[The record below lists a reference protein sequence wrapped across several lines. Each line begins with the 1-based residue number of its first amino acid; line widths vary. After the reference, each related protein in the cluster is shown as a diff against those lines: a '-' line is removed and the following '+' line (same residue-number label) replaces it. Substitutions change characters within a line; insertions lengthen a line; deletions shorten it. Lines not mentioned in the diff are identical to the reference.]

1 MELKLEENRY
11 TYFFSIYII
20 YLFLTLMVWIA
31 EEDRACNIENKNP
44 ILKAYNKLYGGNEFV
59 SYFVVIIS
67 FLVILLSVYQATR
80 YSQLCLKTKITGLG
94 MMILIGMAIVL
105 FFAVSFIMLF
115 FHESYKE
122 VGENKFFKY
131 FVFFFSYLFYGII
144 GFFLWKTKDVKGFEV
159 GIVIFLLFT
168 FGLAGFIRSQEAKNA
183 MVQGFKKNK
192 YNFLVLNC
200 MNSGSTTD
208 LGSVGEVEGEDGIE
222 SFANRSMMRD
232 PSLLQYNSLTKEKGN
247 NYILL
252 KDNVPIQFMNP
263 VSNKY
268 QDFILSDF
276 YYPGSYYTYIEDSPV
291 QGHPSYEAIK
301 LALTKYKV
309 RIVHLDVFP
318 SKNDMNMPSVRCLDM
333 AKDAT
338 ELSFVKCLKLI
349 EKYGWE
355 NQSQKYPLF
364 LFLNFQGNTNDKL
377 FNQVYRDYLDVFKG
391 RIPNKKYGFG
401 GRNGTFPI
409 SKAPMREFIEKVILL
424 TNIYPTRTVL
434 DELIQGGN
442 VLAEGDGNGDGIG
455 NINMNIE
462 LYKESYVNFDSVGI
476 GQDRDKTKLY
486 VNHQRNMSFFYT
498 LPNME
503 KVTPNENKSG
513 LYNPNFQDVAQYGIQ
528 GTMMYLFVPDMNLNN
543 WYMFFKSMNN
553 MYPVLKD
560 ETLLALE
567 PEKQDLKE
575 QKPIT
580 GLQKPQKYCVI
591 PGFMDTEKSNLTT
604 GVENN
609 SCGNSD

>member
-1 MELKLEENRY
+1 METKLEDYLLLNRY
-11 TYFFSIYII
+11 TSFFTIYTI
-20 YLFLTLMVWIA
+20 YLFLTLIVWIA
-31 EEDRACNIENKNP
+31 EEDKACNIENKNP
-44 ILKAYNKLYGGNEFV
+44 IIKAYNNLYGGNEFV
-59 SYFVVIIS
+59 NYMVLIIS
-67 FLVILLSVYQATR
+67 FLIIGLSIYQANK
-80 YSQLCLKTKITGLG
+80 YSKLCLRTKITELG
-94 MMILIGMAIVL
+94 IMILIGMSIMI
-105 FFAVSFIMLF
+105 FFAISFILLF
-115 FHESYKE
+115 FHESLRN
-122 VGENKFFKY
+122 VGENNIFKY
-131 FVFFFSYLFYGII
+131 FVYVFSYVFYGLI
-144 GFFLWKTKDVKGFEV
+144 GFFLWKMKEIKSFEV
-159 GIVIFLLFT
+159 GVVIFLLFT
-168 FGLAGFIRSQEAKNA
+168 FGLAGYIRSEESKNA
-183 MVQGFKKNK
+183 MVDGFRKNK

-200 MNSGSTTD
+200 MNSGTT
-208 LGSVGEVEGEDGIE
+208 SET
-222 SFANRSMMRD
+222 FANGTVKQ
-232 PSLLQYNSLTKEKGN
+232 PSLLQYNNLIKEKGDS
-247 NYILL
+247 YILL
-252 KDNVPIQFMNP
+252 KDNVPIQFKNP

-268 QDFILSDF
+268 QDYILSDF
-276 YYPGSYYTYIEDSPV
+276 YYPGSYYTYIEDSPI
-291 QGHPSYEAIK
+291 QGHPSYEALK

-318 SKNDMNMPSVRCLDM
+318 SKNDMNMPCVRCLDM
-333 AKDAT
+333 AKDAN
-338 ELSFVKCLKLI
+338 ELSFVKCLKLV

-355 NQSQKYPLF
+355 NESQKYPLF
-364 LFLNFQGNTNDKL
+364 LYLNFQGNMNDKL
-377 FNQVYRDYLDVFKG
+377 FNQVYRDYLSVFKG

-409 SKAPMREFIEKVILL
+409 SKAPMKEFIEKIVLL
-424 TNIYPTRTVL
+424 TNIYPTRTIL
-434 DELIQGGN
+434 DELIQAGN
-442 VLAEGDGNGDGIG
+442 VDSENVGNV
-455 NINMNIE
+455 NMNIE

-476 GQDRDKTKLY
+476 GQDQDKTKLY

-503 KVTPNENKSG
+503 KVTANENKSG

-591 PGFMDTEKSNLTT
+591 PGFMETEKSNLTT
-604 GVENN
+604 GVDNN
-609 SCGNSD
+609 SCGNLS